1 MRAPGAAYSH
11 IVPAFLRVVI
21 VVAALLRMNSV
32 AARRQHR
39 RTRQDGASAIRDP
52 TGRTVNYSAGPDRT
66 GVVRADRTP
75 KFCGQSIDKYLTL
88 WYNISIMGEVRLAYI
103 KTISPG
109 VGIPGVGTVGKVR

>member
-1 MRAPGAAYSH
+1 MRGRRGPIYRQRADEVILAYLPVFKMRALGAAYSH

-66 GVVRADRTP
+66 GVVRPDRTLEI
-75 KFCGQSIDKYLTL
+75 F
-88 WYNISIMGEVRLAYI
+88 A
-103 KTISPG
+103 
-109 VGIPGVGTVGKVR
+109 GKVLTNA